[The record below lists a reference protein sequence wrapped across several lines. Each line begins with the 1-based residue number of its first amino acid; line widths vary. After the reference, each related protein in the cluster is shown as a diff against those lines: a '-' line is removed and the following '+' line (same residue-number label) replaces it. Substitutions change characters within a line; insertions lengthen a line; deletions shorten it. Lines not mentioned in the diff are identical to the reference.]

1 MGVAGEMMLDG
12 AKIVVVGGAGLIGSH
27 TVDLLLEE
35 KVAEVVV
42 FDNFERGS
50 RENLE
55 FALMDPRLG
64 VVHGDLCD
72 PAQLEEVFDGVDGV
86 FHFAALWL
94 LHCQEHPRD
103 GYDTNVTGTFN
114 LLEAC
119 VGAGVD
125 RLVFSSSASVY
136 GDAVEEPMTESHPFN
151 NTTVY
156 GATKIAGEAMATAFH
171 HRDQLDFVGLR
182 YFNVYGPRQDYR
194 GAYVAVIMKMLDRL
208 DRGEAPI
215 VFGDGSQAYDFVTV
229 KDCARANLA
238 AMKADVVDR
247 FYNVCTGTQ
256 TSIGKL
262 AGMLIQLT
270 GKEID
275 IDYRPQ
281 EVSFVRNRVGDPAS
295 AALDLNFVAETE
307 LVDGLR
313 ELIDW
318 RDNHQRKRM
327 VE

>member
-1 MGVAGEMMLDG
+1 VAGEMMLDG

-229 KDCARANLA
+229 KDCAGANLA

-307 LVDGLR
+307 LVEGLR

>member
-229 KDCARANLA
+229 KDCAGANLA

-307 LVDGLR
+307 LVEGLR

-318 RDNHQRKRM
+318 RDNHQQKRM

>member
-1 MGVAGEMMLDG
+1 VAGEMMLDG

>member
-1 MGVAGEMMLDG
+1 
-12 AKIVVVGGAGLIGSH
+12 
-27 TVDLLLEE
+27 
-35 KVAEVVV
+35 
-42 FDNFERGS
+42 
-50 RENLE
+50 
-55 FALMDPRLG
+55 
-64 VVHGDLCD
+64 
-72 PAQLEEVFDGVDGV
+72 
-86 FHFAALWL
+86 
-94 LHCQEHPRD
+94 
-103 GYDTNVTGTFN
+103 VTGTFN

-229 KDCARANLA
+229 KDCAGANLA

-247 FYNVCTGTQ
+247 FYNVCTGNQ
-256 TSIGKL
+256 TSIKEL
-262 AGMLIQLT
+262 AEILIGLC
-270 GKEID
+270 GRD
-275 IDYRPQ
+275 VAIDYQP
-281 EVSFVRNRVGDPAS
+281 EETAFVTDRIGDPTLARQ
-295 AALDLNFVAETE
+295 DLEFCSEIG
-307 LVDGLR
+307 LLDGLGG
-313 ELIDW
+313 LIKW
-318 RDNHQRKRM
+318 RDEHRRRGSRTS
-327 VE
+327 

>member
-156 GATKIAGEAMATAFH
+156 GATKIAGEALATSFH
-171 HRDQLDFVGLR
+171 HRDGLEYVGLR
-182 YFNVYGPRQDYR
+182 YFNVYGPRQDYK
-194 GAYVAVIMKMLDRL
+194 GAYVAVIMRMLDRL
-208 DRGEAPI
+208 DRGESPI
-215 VFGDGSQAYDFVTV
+215 VFGDGEQAYDFVSV
-229 KDCARANLA
+229 RDCAQANVA
-238 AMKADVVDR
+238 AMRADVNDR
-247 FYNVCTGTQ
+247 VYNVCTGQQ
-256 TSIGKL
+256 TSIVEVAQL
-262 AGMLIQLT
+262 LIELT
-270 GKEID
+270 GQDVGIEF
-275 IDYRPQ
+275 RP
-281 EVSFVRNRVGDPAS
+281 EEMSFVRNRIGDPAN
-295 AALDLNFVAETE
+295 ALADLGFVAE
-307 LVDGLR
+307 LDLSDGLR
-313 ELIDW
+313 ELIEW
-318 RDNHQRKRM
+318 RRLHQ
-327 VE
+327 EQSG

>member
-1 MGVAGEMMLDG
+1 
-12 AKIVVVGGAGLIGSH
+12 
-27 TVDLLLEE
+27 
-35 KVAEVVV
+35 
-42 FDNFERGS
+42 
-50 RENLE
+50 
-55 FALMDPRLG
+55 
-64 VVHGDLCD
+64 
-72 PAQLEEVFDGVDGV
+72 
-86 FHFAALWL
+86 
-94 LHCQEHPRD
+94 
-103 GYDTNVTGTFN
+103 
-114 LLEAC
+114 
-119 VGAGVD
+119 
-125 RLVFSSSASVY
+125 VY

-229 KDCARANLA
+229 KDCAGANLA

>member
-307 LVDGLR
+307 LVEGLR

-318 RDNHQRKRM
+318 RDNHQQKRM

>member
-1 MGVAGEMMLDG
+1 MMLDG

-229 KDCARANLA
+229 KDCAGANLA